1 MAIAAT
7 VTGRIDGGARRG
19 ARGAAKARRRRESKR
34 IAIVKAT
41 GETGNEEEESVTSSA
56 VVSRA
61 RDAGRRVLDR
71 STREARANE
80 DEAISAEL
88 ADAAKK
94 AAFISSKIA
103 SLLAAKDESEAEAT
117 VKALTAKTAK
127 ETTSLLEDL
136 KKYKDGEFDAEANS
150 SWEEY
155 ERTRERALRQGVAYS
170 AVTGIAV
177 TAVLST
183 VSIDAVLSSLESNPP
198 LAALEQLVGFVV
210 TAYYGTVYRRLL
222 TTTEGRQA
230 LRLDF
235 AEAFSQI
242 SGAPELA
249 AKLAASSD
257 ELDAA
262 VCKTIADMEEQTPR
276 NKIPA
281 SVLAAIDVYYK
292 ARDTEKAAMKNA
304 VFLREQEEIRAV
316 QAREAKAKAA
326 ELDRLKRKREQEETR
341 ERQQREREAK
351 AKALVEKRER
361 EQRERDLKAQASQ
374 REREAKAKAA
384 QEERERQQREAK
396 AKAKMTQEERAAKAK
411 AAQEERAAKAKA
423 AQEEREAKAKAA
435 QEERAAKAKAA
446 QEEREAKAKAAQEER
461 EREQAKIEAQ
471 ATETKEEP
479 TQPESSPEIPSIET
493 SVGMPVAA
501 WIENINVFMS
511 KRTTSASIE
520 ASERVDEDRKDKE
533 GLRWIGEEIEPA
545 KTTSE
550 TDVDEALQSLET
562 AKAELGKQMAVE
574 FSLTQKLEAEQL
586 KVKEMEEE
594 LQVLVAK
601 SMTSA
606 SQSDEKA
613 RNLGERVRNLED
625 ELKAS
630 NARND
635 ELSEEC
641 REVTSRLE
649 KVQLEYTY
657 QLTQVERKTDAR
669 VSELEGVSGMTVD
682 EVAKLKDRVRSEE
695 IAKDEAIARVK
706 QLKAKVSELE
716 RAVSELRTANKA
728 LERDDMRAGALEG
741 RVKALMTENAE
752 LKTQVSDLTRMLR
765 EAERAAEIVERDA
778 AFELRKVTLAADQRR
793 RELEHQYANEER
805 RIKNLEADAK
815 KAIENSARLEK
826 QFATLL
832 DGDKTA
838 RELYDAKREAEVA
851 MEDAATA
858 RAALAKVEA
867 KLETR
872 SANEQSYATLEMS
885 RALDAASAET
895 KQAQAQL
902 QEMRDSVAQM
912 ERSLNESSRAE
923 KEQMKS
929 EIERLRAEKESALET
944 LKSAEARA
952 ESQALE
958 LRQAL
963 ARVQEEKAAAQS
975 RLDGEQN
982 ARLSDM
988 AKLQETVAR
997 LTEEKSAFERELAN
1011 AVDSTAL
1018 DASRAE
1024 CETLRGQLQAKT
1036 DELNKAEKAASE
1048 SARTYASEI
1057 SSLKSASSAEKDAIN
1072 AAAANEALRRQGE
1085 IDRLVEE
1092 RNDVR
1097 NALAEL
1103 EAKAAENAVASEKE
1117 RERIAEA
1124 LRVSEAKLATAV
1136 DSSEARIAEIRAKY
1150 DELVAEKS
1158 EVDRAYAESKK
1169 SIDDAMSQSEQNV
1182 AAARTAV
1189 AQVEERFTAL
1199 EVEIKRLRAEKSRV
1213 DARLVEETSKSD
1225 GLVSDIERLVE
1236 EGSARE
1242 LSAASAAE
1250 AFESLKGQLTD
1261 AERRAS
1267 EANARFEALK
1277 AKTASLVEASEL
1289 EAARDD
1295 ARRAENAWREKLRIA
1310 ELEQEEL
1317 RDEIE
1322 RTRTEA
1328 SEATR
1333 LHSMSDELERKLA
1346 EADDRASEL
1355 ARELR
1360 SEQEA
1365 AAAALAAIAAERD
1378 ELTRNLTEARA
1389 KVEASSSAL
1398 NDDVEREL
1406 RADLARME
1414 ARLAAAEDDADVARE
1429 QAQEEFAVE
1438 AQTIAERAASDL
1450 AEAESRFATQ
1460 LEELEAK
1467 LSSATLAIKEAEAKT
1482 EALAKRAA
1490 KAETA
1495 AERASGAQVP
1505 APSTP
1510 TPVIVS
1516 TETSSPGVDAA
1527 SEERPAIVFEPSSLT
1542 ALSKMKR
1549 DELIAECAARGL
1561 DATGLAAE
1569 LRSRLRDARLTEK
1582 NALTQQQRAQKRK
1595 APQGFYRTVGG
1606 VRYDNAAL
1614 CLADTFMAERGEIDR
1629 AGAEK
1634 IYESVFDGAGIT
1646 KIELETLALV
1656 LAGGG
1661 GRYAYVL
1668 SDAAATYLQPRI
1680 DARREEI
1687 ESGLTKSA
1695 SKQYRVIDGAKYDDK
1710 ALSIADASVKK
1721 SGAVSLAAAERVFDA
1736 VLDGAGATAREIAT
1750 LVYIAE
1756 SMPPASDDVTA
1767 YLTLKIN
1774 ELRAR

>member
-396 AKAKMTQEERAAKAK
+396 AKAK
-411 AAQEERAAKAKA
+411 AAQEERAA
-423 AQEEREAKAKAA
+423 QIKAA

-511 KRTTSASIE
+511 KRTTSAS
-520 ASERVDEDRKDKE
+520 
-533 GLRWIGEEIEPA
+533 
-545 KTTSE
+545 SE

-657 QLTQVERKTDAR
+657 QRTQVERKTDAR

-832 DGDKTA
+832 DEDKTA

-1333 LHSMSDELERKLA
+1333 LRSMSDELERKLA

-1429 QAQEEFAVE
+1429 RAQEEFAVE

>member
-80 DEAISAEL
+80 DEAIPAEL

-384 QEERERQQREAK
+384 QEERERQQREGKAK
-396 AKAKMTQEERAAKAK
+396 AKAAQEERAAQIK

-423 AQEEREAKAKAA
+423 AQEERE
-435 QEERAAKAKAA
+435 AKAKAA

-511 KRTTSASIE
+511 KR
-520 ASERVDEDRKDKE
+520 
-533 GLRWIGEEIEPA
+533 
-545 KTTSE
+545 TTSE

-657 QLTQVERKTDAR
+657 QRTQVERKTDAR

-832 DGDKTA
+832 DEDKTA

-1333 LHSMSDELERKLA
+1333 LRSMSDELERKLA

-1429 QAQEEFAVE
+1429 RAQEEFAVE

>member
-396 AKAKMTQEERAAKAK
+396 AKAK
-411 AAQEERAAKAKA
+411 AAQEERA
-423 AQEEREAKAKAA
+423 AKAKAA

-511 KRTTSASIE
+511 KRTTSAS
-520 ASERVDEDRKDKE
+520 
-533 GLRWIGEEIEPA
+533 
-545 KTTSE
+545 SE

-657 QLTQVERKTDAR
+657 QRTQVERKTDAR

-832 DGDKTA
+832 DEDKTA

-1333 LHSMSDELERKLA
+1333 LRSMSDELERKLA

-1429 QAQEEFAVE
+1429 RAQEEFAVE

>member
-80 DEAISAEL
+80 DEAIPAEL

-396 AKAKMTQEERAAKAK
+396 AKAK
-411 AAQEERAAKAKA
+411 AAQEERA
-423 AQEEREAKAKAA
+423 AKAKAA

-511 KRTTSASIE
+511 NR
-520 ASERVDEDRKDKE
+520 
-533 GLRWIGEEIEPA
+533 
-545 KTTSE
+545 TTSE

-657 QLTQVERKTDAR
+657 QRTQVERKTDAR

-832 DGDKTA
+832 DEDKTA

-1333 LHSMSDELERKLA
+1333 LRSMSDELERKLA

-1429 QAQEEFAVE
+1429 RAQEEFAVE

>member
-384 QEERERQQREAK
+384 QEERERQQREGK
-396 AKAKMTQEERAAKAK
+396 AKAK
-411 AAQEERAAKAKA
+411 AAQEERAAQIKA
-423 AQEEREAKAKAA
+423 AQEERAAKAKAA

-511 KRTTSASIE
+511 KRTTS
-520 ASERVDEDRKDKE
+520 
-533 GLRWIGEEIEPA
+533 
-545 KTTSE
+545 E

-601 SMTSA
+601 AMTSA

-657 QLTQVERKTDAR
+657 QRTQVERKTDAR

-832 DGDKTA
+832 DEDKTA

-1333 LHSMSDELERKLA
+1333 LRSMSDELERKLA

-1429 QAQEEFAVE
+1429 RAQEEFAVE

>member
-7 VTGRIDGGARRG
+7 VAGRIDGGARRG

-396 AKAKMTQEERAAKAK
+396 AKAKAAQEERAAQIK
-411 AAQEERAAKAKA
+411 AAQEERA
-423 AQEEREAKAKAA
+423 AKAKAA

-511 KRTTSASIE
+511 KRTTSAS
-520 ASERVDEDRKDKE
+520 
-533 GLRWIGEEIEPA
+533 
-545 KTTSE
+545 SE

-601 SMTSA
+601 AMTSA

-657 QLTQVERKTDAR
+657 QRTQVERKTDAR

-832 DGDKTA
+832 DEDKTA

-1322 RTRTEA
+1322 RTRAEA

-1333 LHSMSDELERKLA
+1333 LRSMSDELERKLA

-1429 QAQEEFAVE
+1429 RAQEEFAVE

>member
-41 GETGNEEEESVTSSA
+41 GETGNEEEESVTSSE

-80 DEAISAEL
+80 DEAIPAEL

-396 AKAKMTQEERAAKAK
+396 AKAKAAQEERAAQIK
-411 AAQEERAAKAKA
+411 AAQEERAAQIKA
-423 AQEEREAKAKAA
+423 AQEERAAKAKAA

-511 KRTTSASIE
+511 KRTTSAS
-520 ASERVDEDRKDKE
+520 
-533 GLRWIGEEIEPA
+533 
-545 KTTSE
+545 SE

-594 LQVLVAK
+594 LQALVAK
-601 SMTSA
+601 AMTSA

-657 QLTQVERKTDAR
+657 QRTQVERKTDAR

-832 DGDKTA
+832 DEDKTA

-1333 LHSMSDELERKLA
+1333 LRSMSDELERKLA

-1606 VRYDNAAL
+1606 VRYDNTAL

>member
-1 MAIAAT
+1 VA
-7 VTGRIDGGARRG
+7 GRIDGGARRG

-80 DEAISAEL
+80 DEAIPAEL

-396 AKAKMTQEERAAKAK
+396 AKAK
-411 AAQEERAAKAKA
+411 AAQEERA
-423 AQEEREAKAKAA
+423 AKAKAA

-511 KRTTSASIE
+511 KRTTSAS
-520 ASERVDEDRKDKE
+520 
-533 GLRWIGEEIEPA
+533 
-545 KTTSE
+545 SE

-657 QLTQVERKTDAR
+657 QRTQVERKTDAR

-832 DGDKTA
+832 DEDKTA

-1333 LHSMSDELERKLA
+1333 LRSMSDELERKLA

>member
-80 DEAISAEL
+80 DEAIPAEL

-384 QEERERQQREAK
+384 QEERER
-396 AKAKMTQEERAAKAK
+396 
-411 AAQEERAAKAKA
+411 
-423 AQEEREAKAKAA
+423 
-435 QEERAAKAKAA
+435 
-446 QEEREAKAKAAQEER
+446 
-461 EREQAKIEAQ
+461 EQAKIEAQ

-511 KRTTSASIE
+511 KRTTSAS
-520 ASERVDEDRKDKE
+520 
-533 GLRWIGEEIEPA
+533 
-545 KTTSE
+545 SE

-601 SMTSA
+601 AMTSA

-657 QLTQVERKTDAR
+657 QRTQVERKTDAR

-832 DGDKTA
+832 DEDKTA

-1322 RTRTEA
+1322 RTRAEA

-1333 LHSMSDELERKLA
+1333 LRSMSDELERKLA

-1429 QAQEEFAVE
+1429 RAQEEFAVE

>member
-80 DEAISAEL
+80 DEAIPAEL

-396 AKAKMTQEERAAKAK
+396 AKAK
-411 AAQEERAAKAKA
+411 AAQEERA
-423 AQEEREAKAKAA
+423 AKAKAA

-511 KRTTSASIE
+511 KRTTSAS
-520 ASERVDEDRKDKE
+520 
-533 GLRWIGEEIEPA
+533 
-545 KTTSE
+545 SE

-657 QLTQVERKTDAR
+657 QRTQVERKTDAR

-832 DGDKTA
+832 DEDKTA

-1333 LHSMSDELERKLA
+1333 LRSMSDELERKLA

-1429 QAQEEFAVE
+1429 RAQEEFAVE

-1629 AGAEK
+1629 AGAER

>member
-396 AKAKMTQEERAAKAK
+396 AKAKAAQEERAAQIK
-411 AAQEERAAKAKA
+411 AAQEERA
-423 AQEEREAKAKAA
+423 AKAKAA

-511 KRTTSASIE
+511 KR
-520 ASERVDEDRKDKE
+520 
-533 GLRWIGEEIEPA
+533 
-545 KTTSE
+545 TTSE

-657 QLTQVERKTDAR
+657 QRTQVERKTDAR

-832 DGDKTA
+832 DEDKTA

-1333 LHSMSDELERKLA
+1333 LRSMSDELERKLA

-1429 QAQEEFAVE
+1429 RAQEEFAVE

-1629 AGAEK
+1629 AGAER

>member
-80 DEAISAEL
+80 DEAIPAEL

-396 AKAKMTQEERAAKAK
+396 AKAK
-411 AAQEERAAKAKA
+411 AAQEERT
-423 AQEEREAKAKAA
+423 AQIKAA

-511 KRTTSASIE
+511 KRTTSAS
-520 ASERVDEDRKDKE
+520 
-533 GLRWIGEEIEPA
+533 
-545 KTTSE
+545 SE

-601 SMTSA
+601 AMTSA

-657 QLTQVERKTDAR
+657 QRTQVERKTDAR

-832 DGDKTA
+832 DEDKTA

-1322 RTRTEA
+1322 RTRAEA

-1333 LHSMSDELERKLA
+1333 LRSMSDELERKLA

-1429 QAQEEFAVE
+1429 RAQEEFAVE

>member
-7 VTGRIDGGARRG
+7 VAGRIDGGARRG

-80 DEAISAEL
+80 DEAIPAEL

-396 AKAKMTQEERAAKAK
+396 AKAKAAQEERAAQIK
-411 AAQEERAAKAKA
+411 AAQEERA
-423 AQEEREAKAKAA
+423 AKAKAA

-511 KRTTSASIE
+511 NR
-520 ASERVDEDRKDKE
+520 
-533 GLRWIGEEIEPA
+533 
-545 KTTSE
+545 TTSE

-594 LQVLVAK
+594 LQALVAK
-601 SMTSA
+601 AMTSA

-657 QLTQVERKTDAR
+657 QRTQVERKTDAR

-832 DGDKTA
+832 DEDKTA

-1322 RTRTEA
+1322 RTRAEA

-1333 LHSMSDELERKLA
+1333 LRSMSDELERKLA

-1429 QAQEEFAVE
+1429 RAQEEFAVE

>member
-80 DEAISAEL
+80 DEAIPAEL

-396 AKAKMTQEERAAKAK
+396 AKAKAAQEERAAQIK
-411 AAQEERAAKAKA
+411 AAQEERA
-423 AQEEREAKAKAA
+423 AKAKAA

-511 KRTTSASIE
+511 KRTTSAS
-520 ASERVDEDRKDKE
+520 
-533 GLRWIGEEIEPA
+533 
-545 KTTSE
+545 SE

-601 SMTSA
+601 AMTSA

-657 QLTQVERKTDAR
+657 QRTQVERKTDAR

-832 DGDKTA
+832 DEDKTA

-1322 RTRTEA
+1322 RTRAEA

-1333 LHSMSDELERKLA
+1333 LRSMSDELERKLA

>member
-396 AKAKMTQEERAAKAK
+396 AKAKAAQEERAAQIK
-411 AAQEERAAKAKA
+411 AAQEERA
-423 AQEEREAKAKAA
+423 AKAKAA

-511 KRTTSASIE
+511 KRTTS
-520 ASERVDEDRKDKE
+520 
-533 GLRWIGEEIEPA
+533 
-545 KTTSE
+545 E

-601 SMTSA
+601 AMTSA

-657 QLTQVERKTDAR
+657 QRTQVERKTDAR

-832 DGDKTA
+832 DEDKTA

-1333 LHSMSDELERKLA
+1333 LRSMSDELERKLA

-1429 QAQEEFAVE
+1429 RAQEEFAVE

-1495 AERASGAQVP
+1495 AERASGAQAP

>member
-80 DEAISAEL
+80 DEAIPAEL

-396 AKAKMTQEERAAKAK
+396 AKAKIAQEERAAQIK
-411 AAQEERAAKAKA
+411 AAQEERA
-423 AQEEREAKAKAA
+423 AKAKAA

-511 KRTTSASIE
+511 KRTTSAS
-520 ASERVDEDRKDKE
+520 
-533 GLRWIGEEIEPA
+533 
-545 KTTSE
+545 SE

-601 SMTSA
+601 AMTSA

-657 QLTQVERKTDAR
+657 QRTQVERKTDAR

-832 DGDKTA
+832 DEDKTA

-872 SANEQSYATLEMS
+872 SANKQSYATLEMS

-902 QEMRDSVAQM
+902 REMRDSVAQM
-912 ERSLNESSRAE
+912 ERSLSESSRAE

-1333 LHSMSDELERKLA
+1333 LRSMSDELERKLA

>member
-80 DEAISAEL
+80 DEAISPEL

-384 QEERERQQREAK
+384 QEERER
-396 AKAKMTQEERAAKAK
+396 
-411 AAQEERAAKAKA
+411 
-423 AQEEREAKAKAA
+423 
-435 QEERAAKAKAA
+435 
-446 QEEREAKAKAAQEER
+446 
-461 EREQAKIEAQ
+461 EQAKIEAQ

-511 KRTTSASIE
+511 KR
-520 ASERVDEDRKDKE
+520 
-533 GLRWIGEEIEPA
+533 
-545 KTTSE
+545 TTSE

-657 QLTQVERKTDAR
+657 QRTQVERKTDAR

-832 DGDKTA
+832 DEDKTA

-1333 LHSMSDELERKLA
+1333 LRSMSDELERKLA

-1429 QAQEEFAVE
+1429 RAQEEFAVE

>member
-80 DEAISAEL
+80 DEAIPAEL

-384 QEERERQQREAK
+384 QEERER
-396 AKAKMTQEERAAKAK
+396 
-411 AAQEERAAKAKA
+411 
-423 AQEEREAKAKAA
+423 
-435 QEERAAKAKAA
+435 
-446 QEEREAKAKAAQEER
+446 
-461 EREQAKIEAQ
+461 EQAKIEAQ

-511 KRTTSASIE
+511 KR
-520 ASERVDEDRKDKE
+520 
-533 GLRWIGEEIEPA
+533 
-545 KTTSE
+545 TTSE

-601 SMTSA
+601 AMTSA

-657 QLTQVERKTDAR
+657 QRTQVERKTDAR

-832 DGDKTA
+832 DEDKTA

-1333 LHSMSDELERKLA
+1333 LRSMSDELERKLA

-1429 QAQEEFAVE
+1429 RAQEEFAVE

>member
-396 AKAKMTQEERAAKAK
+396 AKAK
-411 AAQEERAAKAKA
+411 AAQEERAA
-423 AQEEREAKAKAA
+423 QIKAA

-511 KRTTSASIE
+511 KR
-520 ASERVDEDRKDKE
+520 
-533 GLRWIGEEIEPA
+533 
-545 KTTSE
+545 TTSE

-657 QLTQVERKTDAR
+657 QRTQVERKTDAR

-832 DGDKTA
+832 DEDKTA

-1322 RTRTEA
+1322 RTRAEA

-1333 LHSMSDELERKLA
+1333 LRSMSDELERKLA

>member
-80 DEAISAEL
+80 DEAIPAEL

-396 AKAKMTQEERAAKAK
+396 AKAKAAQEERAAQIK
-411 AAQEERAAKAKA
+411 AAQEERA
-423 AQEEREAKAKAA
+423 AKAKAA

-471 ATETKEEP
+471 PTEKKEEP

-511 KRTTSASIE
+511 KRTTSAS
-520 ASERVDEDRKDKE
+520 
-533 GLRWIGEEIEPA
+533 
-545 KTTSE
+545 SE

-657 QLTQVERKTDAR
+657 QRTQVERKTDAR

-832 DGDKTA
+832 DEDKTA

-1333 LHSMSDELERKLA
+1333 LRSMSDELERKLA

-1429 QAQEEFAVE
+1429 RAQEEFAVE

>member
-80 DEAISAEL
+80 DEAIPAEL

-396 AKAKMTQEERAAKAK
+396 AKAKAAQEERAAQIK
-411 AAQEERAAKAKA
+411 AAQEERA
-423 AQEEREAKAKAA
+423 AKAKAA

-511 KRTTSASIE
+511 KRTTSAS
-520 ASERVDEDRKDKE
+520 
-533 GLRWIGEEIEPA
+533 
-545 KTTSE
+545 SE

-594 LQVLVAK
+594 LQALVAK
-601 SMTSA
+601 AMTSA

-657 QLTQVERKTDAR
+657 QRTQVERKTDAR

-832 DGDKTA
+832 DEDKTA

-1333 LHSMSDELERKLA
+1333 LRSMSDELERKLA

>member
-80 DEAISAEL
+80 DEAIPAEL

-384 QEERERQQREAK
+384 QEERER
-396 AKAKMTQEERAAKAK
+396 
-411 AAQEERAAKAKA
+411 
-423 AQEEREAKAKAA
+423 
-435 QEERAAKAKAA
+435 
-446 QEEREAKAKAAQEER
+446 
-461 EREQAKIEAQ
+461 EQAKIEAQ

-511 KRTTSASIE
+511 KRTTSAS
-520 ASERVDEDRKDKE
+520 
-533 GLRWIGEEIEPA
+533 
-545 KTTSE
+545 SE

-657 QLTQVERKTDAR
+657 QRTQVERKTDAR

-832 DGDKTA
+832 DEDKTA

-1333 LHSMSDELERKLA
+1333 LRSMSDELERKLA

-1429 QAQEEFAVE
+1429 RAQEEFAVE

>member
-80 DEAISAEL
+80 DEAIPAEL

-396 AKAKMTQEERAAKAK
+396 AKAK
-411 AAQEERAAKAKA
+411 AAQEERAA
-423 AQEEREAKAKAA
+423 QIKAA

-511 KRTTSASIE
+511 KRTTS
-520 ASERVDEDRKDKE
+520 
-533 GLRWIGEEIEPA
+533 
-545 KTTSE
+545 E

-601 SMTSA
+601 AMTSA

-657 QLTQVERKTDAR
+657 QRTQVERKTDAR

-832 DGDKTA
+832 DEDKTA

-1333 LHSMSDELERKLA
+1333 LRSMSDELERKLA

>member
-80 DEAISAEL
+80 DEAIPAEL

-396 AKAKMTQEERAAKAK
+396 AKAKAAQEERAAQIK
-411 AAQEERAAKAKA
+411 AAQEERA
-423 AQEEREAKAKAA
+423 AKAKAA

-520 ASERVDEDRKDKE
+520 A
-533 GLRWIGEEIEPA
+533 
-545 KTTSE
+545 
-550 TDVDEALQSLET
+550 DVDEALQSLET

-657 QLTQVERKTDAR
+657 QRTQVERKTDAR

-832 DGDKTA
+832 DEDKTA

-1333 LHSMSDELERKLA
+1333 LRSMSDELERKLA

-1429 QAQEEFAVE
+1429 RAQEEFAVE

>member
-326 ELDRLKRKREQEETR
+326 ELDRLKRKREQEEMR

-396 AKAKMTQEERAAKAK
+396 AKAKAAQEERAAQIK

-423 AQEEREAKAKAA
+423 AQEERA
-435 QEERAAKAKAA
+435 
-446 QEEREAKAKAAQEER
+446 AKAKAAQEER

-511 KRTTSASIE
+511 KRTTSAS
-520 ASERVDEDRKDKE
+520 
-533 GLRWIGEEIEPA
+533 
-545 KTTSE
+545 SE

-657 QLTQVERKTDAR
+657 QRTQVERKTDAR

-832 DGDKTA
+832 DEDKTA

-1333 LHSMSDELERKLA
+1333 LRSMSDELERKLA

-1429 QAQEEFAVE
+1429 RAQEEFAVE

>member
-80 DEAISAEL
+80 DEAIPAEL

-396 AKAKMTQEERAAKAK
+396 AKAK
-411 AAQEERAAKAKA
+411 AAQEERA
-423 AQEEREAKAKAA
+423 AKAKAA

-511 KRTTSASIE
+511 KRTTS
-520 ASERVDEDRKDKE
+520 
-533 GLRWIGEEIEPA
+533 
-545 KTTSE
+545 E

-601 SMTSA
+601 AMTSA

-657 QLTQVERKTDAR
+657 QRTQVERKTDAR

-832 DGDKTA
+832 DEDKTA

-1322 RTRTEA
+1322 RTRAEA

-1333 LHSMSDELERKLA
+1333 LRSMSDELERKLA

-1429 QAQEEFAVE
+1429 RAQEEFAVE

>member
-7 VTGRIDGGARRG
+7 VAGRIDGGARRG

-80 DEAISAEL
+80 DEAIPAEL

-396 AKAKMTQEERAAKAK
+396 AKAK
-411 AAQEERAAKAKA
+411 AAQEERA
-423 AQEEREAKAKAA
+423 AKAKAA

-493 SVGMPVAA
+493 SVGMPVDA

-520 ASERVDEDRKDKE
+520 A
-533 GLRWIGEEIEPA
+533 
-545 KTTSE
+545 
-550 TDVDEALQSLET
+550 DVDEALQSLET

-657 QLTQVERKTDAR
+657 QRTQVERKTDAR

-832 DGDKTA
+832 DEDKTA

-1333 LHSMSDELERKLA
+1333 LRSMSDELERKLA

-1429 QAQEEFAVE
+1429 RAQEEFAVE

>member
-80 DEAISAEL
+80 DEAIPAEL

-396 AKAKMTQEERAAKAK
+396 AKAK
-411 AAQEERAAKAKA
+411 AAQEERAA
-423 AQEEREAKAKAA
+423 QIKAA

-511 KRTTSASIE
+511 KRTTSAS
-520 ASERVDEDRKDKE
+520 
-533 GLRWIGEEIEPA
+533 
-545 KTTSE
+545 SE

-601 SMTSA
+601 AMTSA

-657 QLTQVERKTDAR
+657 QRTQVERKTDAR

-832 DGDKTA
+832 DEDKTA

-1322 RTRTEA
+1322 RTRAEA

-1333 LHSMSDELERKLA
+1333 LRSMSDELERKLA